1 VLVSGKGA
9 FLAAWIVAGAAQI
22 CSTRARDRD
31 LKPTLSLIIPALN
44 EEANIAAAVQEVLQ
58 AVGDRFADYE
68 LLLFDDGSRDQT
80 GAIMDKLAAGNPRIR
95 VTHNATPRNLG
106 GVYKQGVALARFD
119 YVTWAPGD
127 NENPAGALVPVYEAI
142 GKADIVVPYPAN
154 ARVRPLARRVISRCY
169 TLLMNLLF
177 GHWLPYYN
185 GTAVFPASDL
195 RRIEIRTNSFAY
207 QSEILVKLLR
217 LGKSCVTVA
226 VNIQPRPGRSSKAF
240 RWRNVA
246 TVVKSVVCLF
256 GEVHFGRLRKSR
268 FNETPANRQSTR

>member
-1 VLVSGKGA
+1 M
-9 FLAAWIVAGAAQI
+9 
-22 CSTRARDRD
+22 
-31 LKPTLSLIIPALN
+31 KPTLSVIIPALN

-95 VTHNATPRNLG
+95 VTHNGTPRNLG
-106 GVYKQGVALARFD
+106 GVYKQGVALARFEH
-119 YVTWAPGD
+119 VTWAPGD
-127 NENPAGALVPVYEAI
+127 NENPACALVPVYEAI

-154 ARVRPLARRVISRCY
+154 MRVRPLGRRVISRSY

-185 GTAVFPASDL
+185 GTAVFPASSL
-195 RRIEIRTNSFAY
+195 RRIEIRTSSFAY
-207 QSEILVKLLR
+207 QSEVLVKLLR
-217 LGKSCVTVA
+217 LGGSCVTVG
-226 VNIQPRPGRSSKAF
+226 VNLQPRPGRTSKAF
-240 RWRNVA
+240 RWRNVV
-246 TVVKSVVCLF
+246 TVLKAVVCLF

-268 FNETPANRQSTR
+268 VQETPAPPPTT